1 VPGAVEPTQ
10 LRQALTKAGASLA
23 QLVEI
28 GSHAERFRV
37 K

>member
-1 VPGAVEPTQ
+1 VPGSVTAAE
-10 LRQALTKAGASLA
+10 LGEALARAGSSVAG
-23 QLVEI
+23 LVEI